1 MFIFIYFLFEQIN
14 YIMVIV
20 MYYID
25 IGVIIFQYEINF
37 KILKEEKYFIVSYM
51 YIDFCGICIN
61 MVFYECVI

>member
-1 MFIFIYFLFEQIN
+1 
-14 YIMVIV
+14 MVIV

-25 IGVIIFQYEINF
+25 IGVIIFLYEINF

-61 MVFYECVI
+61 MILFYECVI